1 MLTTILLVF
10 AFVLF
15 AVAAVV
21 YPSAPPAAPTPW
33 GWGRFVAAGLAFWV
47 LSVLLGGVHVGI
59 GH

>member
-15 AVAAVV
+15 AIAAFV
-21 YPSAPPAAPTPW
+21 YPDAPPSRW

-47 LSVLLGGVHVGI
+47 LSILLGGLHVGLR
-59 GH
+59 